1 MLEKPHSQEWL
12 CYEGE
17 ENMRHAILGAGGVGG
32 LIGVALAKSGESVT
46 LVLRPEALSRYPAEL
61 SLESPL
67 GSFSVPVGR
76 AASVAAAYDV
86 LWITV
91 KATQLESALH
101 SVTVDPS
108 QIGAVVPL
116 LNGIDHVALLRARFG
131 RDRVVPA
138 SIGVEAERVAPGK
151 IVHRGMAVRLSF
163 SSIGESRLAS
173 TLEEFKKFGFAC
185 QFVADEMK
193 ILWTKLSFLAPFA
206 LTTTAAGLTIGEV
219 NRDPV
224 WRKRLEAV
232 AREVAAVGTASGT
245 SLEVSTII
253 TFFDKTPQGGRSSM
267 QKDVAAGNPPELD
280 AIAGPILRGAE
291 EHGIDVPVT
300 RELAAMIRGKSVA
313 ANKGR
318 SEITSGRL

>member
-1 MLEKPHSQEWL
+1 
-12 CYEGE
+12 
-17 ENMRHAILGAGGVGG
+17 MRHAILGAGGVGG

-46 LVLRPEALSRYPAEL
+46 FVLRPEALKDYPAEI

-67 GSFSVPVGR
+67 GSFSVPVDR
-76 AASVAAAYDV
+76 AASVAGPYDV
-86 LWITV
+86 LWIAV
-91 KATQLESALH
+91 KATQLESALR
-101 SVTVDPS
+101 SVTVDPA
-108 QIGAVVPL
+108 QIGAVIPL

-131 RDRVVPA
+131 HDRVVPG

-151 IVHRGMAVRLSF
+151 IVHRGMAIRVTL

-173 TLEEFKKFGFAC
+173 TAEEFRKFGFAC

-193 ILWTKLSFLAPFA
+193 ILWSKLSILAPFA

-219 NRDPV
+219 ARDPV
-224 WRKRLEAV
+224 WRAKLDAV

-245 SLEVSTII
+245 PLDASVII
-253 TFFDKTPQGGRSSM
+253 PFFDKTPPGGRSSM

-280 AIAGPILRGAE
+280 GIAGPILRRAE

-300 RELAAMIRGKSVA
+300 RELVAMIRGKSA
-313 ANKGR
+313 EANEG
-318 SEITSGRL
+318 